1 MDCILKYSGEDRDYF
16 LTIDPCIK
24 PYEYIVHKF
33 HCKDQ
38 PSAEIKKQE
47 IFDMYLKLGLII
59 DRTHG
64 LNKTHLTTTN
74 RDIFRMYVL
83 KEYKVDMV
91 SVERKMNL
99 TYMSTVA
106 CDDSDELENSDE
118 EEQNKQIY
126 NDSYY
131 SSSEKS
137 SEHEEAEYEY
147 LYDEE
152 GLL

>member
-16 LTIDPCIK
+16 LTIDPYIK

-38 PSAEIKKQE
+38 PSAEIKKEE

-64 LNKTHLTTTN
+64 LNKTHLVTTN

-91 SVERKMNL
+91 SIERKMNL
-99 TYMSTVA
+99 MYMSAA
-106 CDDSDELENSDE
+106 CDDSDEPENSDE

-137 SEHEEAEYEY
+137 SEHEEIEYEY
-147 LYDEE
+147 MYDEE
-152 GLL
+152 GLF

>member
-16 LTIDPCIK
+16 LTTDPCIK

-38 PSAEIKKQE
+38 PSAEIKKDE

-64 LNKTHLTTTN
+64 LNKTHLVTTN

-91 SVERKMNL
+91 SIERKMNL
-99 TYMSTVA
+99 MYMSVA
-106 CDDSDELENSDE
+106 CDDSDEPENSDE

-137 SEHEEAEYEY
+137 SEHEEIEYEY
-147 LYDEE
+147 MYDEE
-152 GLL
+152 GLF

>member
-16 LTIDPCIK
+16 LTTDPCIK

-64 LNKTHLTTTN
+64 LNKTHLVTAN
-74 RDIFRMYVL
+74 RDMFRMYVL

-91 SVERKMNL
+91 SIERKMNL
-99 TYMSTVA
+99 MYMSAA
-106 CDDSDELENSDE
+106 CDNSDELENSDE

-137 SEHEEAEYEY
+137 SEHEETEYEY
-147 LYDEE
+147 LYDED